1 MNTQITVLRQRRG
14 NDQHNQLL
22 ERIIADLKQG
32 SSEIRGKALETA
44 EAMGN
49 RDSFILEEELKPKLL
64 NICNEYRK
72 LKSSINLGLNPRSQG
87 HMGKLDAS
95 LFNDEIAKLKQRIDY
110 LTTKTSLDPRQNLPK
125 PEKLNWRER
134 YLHWMPKVLLIGD
147 AVWEASAFSLVVGSF
162 LLAFPVALCLGFAK
176 YGLLKYVAKKLKSS
190 QGWKKKIAPLSIVIG
205 IVALGSY
212 GLGYLRSMFAEKT
225 EGIEITPFA
234 FMLLSLLFFIGALAF
249 EWYVL
254 ARQPEIEEKKAKIQ
268 DYQKFADLKSELA
281 ELEAEAKAKEKE
293 KGASLE
299 TKILTMDDADTFF
312 KTLDSEYK
320 ATVTEFISVYL
331 LYRGGRDK
339 EIPAYFKHVEIPE
352 VLDADDLSPLSNKGG
367 AAYQTNNEKIEN
379 YED

>member
-1 MNTQITVLRQRRG
+1 MNKQITALRQRRG

-32 SSEIRGKALETA
+32 SSEIRSKALETA
-44 EAMGN
+44 EIMGN
-49 RDSFILEEELKPKLL
+49 RDNFILEEELKPKVL

-72 LKSSINLGLNPRSQG
+72 LKSSISLGLNPRSQG

-95 LFNDEIAKLKQRIDY
+95 LFNDEITKLKQKIDF
-110 LTTKTSLDPRQNLPK
+110 LKTKISLDPRQHMPK
-125 PEKLNWRER
+125 PEELNWRER

-147 AVWEASAFSLVVGSF
+147 AVWEASAFSFVVGSF

-176 YGLLKYVAKKLKSS
+176 YGLLKYVAKKLQSS

-212 GLGYLRSMFAEKT
+212 GLGYLRSMFAEKA
-225 EGIEITPFA
+225 EGIIITPFA
-234 FMLLSLLFFIGALAF
+234 FMLLSLLFFVGALAF

-320 ATVTEFISVYL
+320 ATVTEFVSVYL

-339 EIPAYFKHVEIPE
+339 EIPAYFKDVDIPE
-352 VLDADDLSPLSNKGG
+352 VLDANDLSPLSNKSG
-367 AAYQTNNEKIEN
+367 AAYQANNEKIEN